1 MLVTGKT
8 RYDLVARVAAVCQAR
23 GIIALCHFRKTGAPN
38 AGKQYPASRFSVSPD
53 VTESRVMTETAMQT
67 HPLTSG
73 RLLSRNSTINMAG
86 QAIPLLAGLMSIPI
100 IIGELGVER
109 FGVLTL
115 TWIVI
120 GYFGIFDLGLGR
132 ALTKLAADRI
142 GNHRETDIPEVAWTA
157 LLLMTAFGIVAAII
171 VFLTAPWLVESLLS
185 LHGNLQQETLYSFYL
200 LAGSIPLVI
209 STTGL
214 IGLLQ
219 AYQRFGLIN
228 SIRIPMG
235 VFNFVGPLLV
245 LPFTN
250 SLVAIVGVLVA
261 GRIIAWII
269 YFRVNLHTI
278 PGLLKKTRTN
288 RAMIKP
294 LFSFGGWMT
303 ISNIVGPLLLYAD
316 RFLIASLLSVAA
328 VAYYTTPYEVV
339 TKLIIIPASVVGV
352 LFPAFSTAFS
362 VDGAR
367 ALFLYKQT
375 VKYVSAIMIP
385 AALLIIVFSRQGLTL
400 WLGEEFAEH
409 SFRVAQILTAGC
421 LINGYG
427 LISQSLVQASG
438 RPDLTAKLHL
448 LELPFY
454 ATYLWLLTTSHGITG
469 AAAAWFIRVTISAL
483 VLAALARQAT
493 RKALQHRVAT
503 SAETVQ

>member
-1 MLVTGKT
+1 MT
-8 RYDLVARVAAVCQAR
+8 
-23 GIIALCHFRKTGAPN
+23 N
-38 AGKQYPASRFSVSPD
+38 ATV
-53 VTESRVMTETAMQT
+53 QT
-67 HPLTSG
+67 HPLTAGSV
-73 RLLSRNSTINMAG
+73 LTRNSTINMAG
-86 QAIPLLAGLMSIPI
+86 HAIPLLAGLVSIPI

-132 ALTKLAADRI
+132 ALTKLAADRL
-142 GNHRETDIPEVAWTA
+142 GDHRETDIPEVAWTA
-157 LLLMTAFGIVAAII
+157 LLLMTGLGVIAALII
-171 VFLTAPWLVESLLS
+171 FLISPWLVTTILNLRGS
-185 LHGNLQQETLYSFYL
+185 LQQETLYSFYL

-219 AYQRFGLIN
+219 AYQKFGRIN

-235 VFNFVGPLLV
+235 VFSFLSPLLV
-245 LPFTN
+245 FPFTN
-250 SLVAIVGVLVA
+250 SLVAIVGVLVI

-269 YFRVNLHTI
+269 YFNVNIKTI
-278 PGLLKKTRTN
+278 PGLLEKTRIN

-294 LFSFGGWMT
+294 LLGFGGWMT
-303 ISNIVGPLLLYAD
+303 VSNIVGPLLLYAD
-316 RFLIASLLSVAA
+316 RFLIASLLSAAA

-352 LFPAFSTAFS
+352 LFPAFSTAFAGN
-362 VDGAR
+362 GAR
-367 ALFLYKQT
+367 AIFLYKQS

-385 AALLIIVFSRQGLTL
+385 VALAIIVFSKPGLTL
-400 WLGEEFAEH
+400 WLGQEFAEH
-409 SFRVAQILTAGC
+409 SYRVAQILTAGC

-448 LELPFY
+448 MELPAY
-454 ATYLWLLTTSHGITG
+454 AAYLWFLTTSYGITG
-469 AAAAWFIRVTISAL
+469 AATAWFIRVTISAL
-483 VLAALARQAT
+483 ILAILASLAT
-493 RKALQHRVAT
+493 RKAMRQVA
-503 SAETVQ
+503 APVLRELPYDQ